1 MFNIRAWI
9 AQLHTFFNSPKDFR
23 CKLGFHRWVAG
34 PDLIFICDREPC
46 RRAKKML
53 RGGKLHYFDREE
65 TTLAEVSK
73 LNRHERRRL
82 GSMARRG
89 AFGKID

>member
-1 MFNIRAWI
+1 MLTRLLKF
-9 AQLHTFFNSPKDFR
+9 LSDFRDDTRDLR

-65 TTLAEVSK
+65 ITEDQFKK
-73 LNRHERRRL
+73 LNRQERRRL
-82 GSMARRG
+82 GAMARRG
-89 AFGKID
+89 LFGKIN

>member
-1 MFNIRAWI
+1 MLKRLITAIRAFL
-9 AQLHTFFNSPKDFR
+9 ADTRDLR
-23 CKLGFHRWVAG
+23 CKLGFHHWVAG
-34 PDLIFICDREPC
+34 PDLIFICDRGTC

-65 TTLAEVSK
+65 ITEEQVSK

-82 GSMARRG
+82 GAMARRG
-89 AFGKID
+89 AFGKIEG